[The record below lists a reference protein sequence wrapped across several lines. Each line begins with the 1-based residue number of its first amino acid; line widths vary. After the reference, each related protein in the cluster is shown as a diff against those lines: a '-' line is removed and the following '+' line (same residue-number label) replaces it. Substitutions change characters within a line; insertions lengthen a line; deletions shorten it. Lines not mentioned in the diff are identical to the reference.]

1 MKKPISIIISV
12 AILLGF
18 ILHYG
23 YVYAEKEYDNYIKV
37 RLTYPLKSER
47 EIKLYS
53 NDGFYLYN
61 IDDMENEIEFFDINE
76 IRIVVEEGEIYI
88 LDSDEELVYFL
99 DNGEDLLIKSRKENI
114 IKVEEMYYRG
124 YIMFNT
130 SGDKLCIINYLD
142 IEEYLYGVVPREMGS
157 SFHMEALKA
166 QAIASRT
173 YAMRN
178 LNKHISDGYNLCD
191 TVHCQVYGGYNVES
205 PKTSE
210 AVDKTKGMII
220 TYNGRP
226 IDAAF
231 HSNSGGHTDDAKEI
245 WGGDAPY
252 LTGRVDEFSKSFPN
266 SSWKLNL
273 TSEEIGSKL
282 KNNGINVGKVLDL
295 IILDT
300 TPAGRVSEI
309 VIVGTTGKK
318 IISGN
323 EFRTIIGGDTLKSTL
338 FTVDKENKFD
348 NEIKI
353 YSIDKY
359 ENKKNVALNNIGI
372 IDKDGNILKADKINY
387 IITDR
392 GIEHVNLD
400 TIANIVN
407 FTIYGKGY
415 GHGLGMSQWGAE
427 GMALN
432 GYNYEEILKYYY
444 KGVDIEYMR

>member
-12 AILLGF
+12 VILLGF